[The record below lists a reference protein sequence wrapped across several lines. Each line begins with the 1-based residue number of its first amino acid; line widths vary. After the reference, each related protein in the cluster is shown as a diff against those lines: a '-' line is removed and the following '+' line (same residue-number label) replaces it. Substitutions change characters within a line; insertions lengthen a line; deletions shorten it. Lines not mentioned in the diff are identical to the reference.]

1 MKSVKFNSVVTVALL
16 FFILIPVNR
25 TGAIPA
31 FARKYQISCQVCHSP
46 APNLKPF
53 GNEFAGSGYRMTEF
67 ESPRYFIQTGD
78 EKLSLLRELPLAIRI
93 DGVGTYNFGKSKAID
108 FATLSG
114 VKLLSGGEISD
125 KLSYYMY
132 FFMSEGGEIV
142 GVEDAFLTYSDLF
155 GTGLN
160 ISAGQFQVCDPF
172 YKRELRLT
180 LEDIAILKAVPGQ
193 STASLTYDRGVML
206 DYAIPKLNTSLVAE
220 FVNGN
225 GLSIG
230 GEEFI
235 FDKDT
240 YKNIMGIIS
249 QPLGKFVN
257 IGFMGYSGRER
268 MFSGLSYYYSN
279 VRLFGP
285 ILKLDFDQHLMVN
298 AQYIRRMDS
307 QVNGDGPAD
316 FLDDV
321 VTQGGYVEAIYAPK
335 GDMSKFYLTGLLN
348 KVESDFSSLDYMS
361 ATLNFSYV
369 LRRNV
374 RLITEYTWLDSEEG
388 KYGRLSCGFM
398 AAF

>member
-1 MKSVKFNSVVTVALL
+1 MKLKHL
-16 FFILIPVNR
+16 FYATIVLIITSIIIPPQIS
-25 TGAIPA
+25 AIPA

-53 GNEFAGSGYRMTEF
+53 GDDFAGNGYRMTEY
-67 ESPRYFIQTGD
+67 ESPRYFIPTGD
-78 EKLSLLRELPLAIRI
+78 DKLSLLRELPVAIRL
-93 DGVGTYNFGKSKAID
+93 DGAVTYNFGKNKTAD

-114 VKLLSGGEISD
+114 VKLLSGGELSD

-155 GTGLN
+155 GSGIN
-160 ISAGQFQVCDPF
+160 ISAGQFQLCDPF

-180 LEDIAILKAVPGQ
+180 IEDLAILTAVPGQ
-193 STASLTYDRGVML
+193 STASLTYDRGLMI
-206 DYAIPKLNTSLVAE
+206 DYSIPRLNTTLVGE
-220 FVNGN
+220 VSNGN

-235 FDKDT
+235 FDKDS
-240 YKNIMGIIS
+240 YKNLTGILL
-249 QPLGKFVN
+249 QPLGKY
-257 IGFMGYSGRER
+257 ISLGFMGYAGRER
-268 MFSGLSYYYSN
+268 NFSGLNNYYSD

-285 ILKLDFDQHLMVN
+285 ILNLDFDQHFMVN
-298 AQYIRRMDS
+298 VQYIRRMDS
-307 QVNGDGPAD
+307 QV
-316 FLDDV
+316 FDV
-321 VTQGGYVEAIYAPK
+321 DAVAFINDNVTQGGYLEARYAPK
-335 GDMSKFYLTGLLN
+335 GDMSKYYITGLLN
-348 KVESDFSSLDYMS
+348 WVESDYDPLNYKS

-374 RLITEYTWLDSEEG
+374 RLLAEYTYVDADEG
-388 KYGRLSCGFM
+388 KYGKLSCGFM

>member
-1 MKSVKFNSVVTVALL
+1 MKLKNILTTTIAVMVVL
-16 FFILIPVNR
+16 ILTPQQLR
-25 TGAIPA
+25 AIPA

-53 GNEFAGSGYRMTEF
+53 GDDFAGNGYRMTEY
-67 ESPRYFIQTGD
+67 ESPRYFIPTGD
-78 EKLSLLRELPLAIRI
+78 DKLSLHRELPVAIRL
-93 DGVGTYNFGKSKAID
+93 DGVVTYNFGKNKTAD

-114 VKLLSGGEISD
+114 VKLLSGGELSD

-155 GTGLN
+155 GSGIN
-160 ISAGQFQVCDPF
+160 ISAGQFQLCDPF

-180 LEDIAILKAVPGQ
+180 VEDLAILTAVPGQ
-193 STASLTYDRGVML
+193 STASLTYDRGLMI
-206 DYAIPKLNTSLVAE
+206 DYSIPKLNTTIVGEVS
-220 FVNGN
+220 NGN

-235 FDKDT
+235 FDRDS
-240 YKNIMGIIS
+240 YKNFTGIIL
-249 QPLGKFVN
+249 QPLGKYIN
-257 IGFMGYSGRER
+257 LGFMGYSGRER
-268 MFSGLSYYYSN
+268 NFSGLNNYYSD

-285 ILKLDFDQHLMVN
+285 ILNLDFDQFFMVN
-298 AQYIRRMDS
+298 IQYIKRMDS
-307 QVNGDGPAD
+307 QVFDEDAAS
-316 FLDDV
+316 FIDDN
-321 VTQGGYVEAIYAPK
+321 VTQGGYIEAKYAPK
-335 GDMSKFYLTGLLN
+335 GDMSKYYLTGLLN
-348 KVESDFSSLDYMS
+348 WVESDYEPLNYKS

-374 RLITEYTWLDSEEG
+374 RLLAEYTYLDGEEG
-388 KYGRLSCGFM
+388 KYGKLSCGFM